1 MDDEETQETVAAALS
16 PQAPSSAGSSRSEQS
31 EHVTKHARTNERP
44 SFASRLE
51 ASATAVDEEAEEA
64 NRATIERIVKNPHR
78 EGAKGQRSM
87 TEDFQQLQGLAS
99 LADAAVEIPPALQSS
114 IDELA
119 GMQAHDI
126 VAKIKWPSGCV
137 ECIHGARGWPM
148 PYCRHRTLC
157 KGCSEL
163 LSQQVTQVGGDPS
176 AVGGPGWQLSQS
188 SCPEC
193 IANRAQ

>member
-1 MDDEETQETVAAALS
+1 MADEETQETVAVGLS
-16 PQAPSSAGSSRSEQS
+16 PQAPSSADSSRSEQS
-31 EHVTKHARTNERP
+31 EHVTKHARTNERS

-51 ASATAVDEEAEEA
+51 ASATAADEAEEA

-78 EGAKGQRSM
+78 EGAAGQRSM
-87 TEDFQQLQGLAS
+87 AEDFQGLAS

-119 GMQAHDI
+119 GMQAHAI
-126 VAKIKWPSGCV
+126 VAKIKWPSGCA

-193 IANRAQ
+193 IARRAQG

>member
-1 MDDEETQETVAAALS
+1 MADEETQETVAVGLS
-16 PQAPSSAGSSRSEQS
+16 PEAPSSAGSSRSEQS

-51 ASATAVDEEAEEA
+51 SSATAVDEAEEA

-87 TEDFQQLQGLAS
+87 AEDFQQLQGLAS
-99 LADAAVEIPPALQSS
+99 LADAAVEIPPDLQSS

-119 GMQAHDI
+119 GMQAHEI
-126 VAKIKWPSGCV
+126 VAKIKWPSGCA

-148 PYCRHRTLC
+148 PYCRHLMLC

-163 LSQQVTQVGGDPS
+163 LSQQVTQVGGDPA

-193 IANRAQ
+193 IASRA

>member
-1 MDDEETQETVAAALS
+1 MADEETQETVAVGLS

-31 EHVTKHARTNERP
+31 EHVTKHARTDERP

-51 ASATAVDEEAEEA
+51 ASATAADEAEEA
-64 NRATIERIVKNPHR
+64 NRAAIERIVKNPHR
-78 EGAKGQRSM
+78 EGAAGQRSM
-87 TEDFQQLQGLAS
+87 VSEDPQQLQELAS
-99 LADAAVEIPPALQSS
+99 LADAAVEIPPDLQSS

-119 GMQAHDI
+119 GMQAHAI

-148 PYCRHRTLC
+148 PFCGHLTLC

-193 IANRAQ
+193 IASRA

>member
-1 MDDEETQETVAAALS
+1 MADEETQETVAAALS

-31 EHVTKHARTNERP
+31 EHVTKHARTNERS

-51 ASATAVDEEAEEA
+51 ASATAADEAEEA

-78 EGAKGQRSM
+78 EGAA
-87 TEDFQQLQGLAS
+87 EDFQQLQGLAS

-119 GMQAHDI
+119 GMQAHAI
-126 VAKIKWPSGCV
+126 VAKIKWPSGCA

-193 IANRAQ
+193 IARRA